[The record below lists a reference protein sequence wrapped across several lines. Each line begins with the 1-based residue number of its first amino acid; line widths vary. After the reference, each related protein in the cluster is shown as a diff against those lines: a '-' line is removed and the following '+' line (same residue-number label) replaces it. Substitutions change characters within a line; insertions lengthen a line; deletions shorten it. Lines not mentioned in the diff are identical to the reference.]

1 MRGNYTNYVLSY
13 LTTLNT
19 IRKNNLAKLENW
31 RSGKTGTLAKLG
43 LWQNLHALWRSSGK
57 TGALTRL
64 ALWQTGTSNS
74 GKIFFKILHYFGVWT
89 YAIQSR

>member
-31 RSGKTGTLAKLG
+31 RSGKTGTLEKLALWRSSGKTGTLAKLT
-43 LWQNLHALWRSSGK
+43 LWRSSGKTGALAKLALWRSSGK
-57 TGALTRL
+57 TGALAKL
-64 ALWQTGTSNS
+64 AL
-74 GKIFFKILHYFGVWT
+74 
-89 YAIQSR
+89 

>member
-43 LWQNLHALWRSSGK
+43 LWQNWDSGK
-57 TGALTRL
+57 TCMHSGALL
-64 ALWQTGTSNS
+64 AKL
-74 GKIFFKILHYFGVWT
+74 
-89 YAIQSR
+89 AP